1 VPVIIL
7 DTEQAALIA
16 VAVEMLEGALT
27 ARVERA
33 DPEQVISKALTL
45 QSYKL
50 ATVRA
55 LLRAPEPPAFSQLDP
70 TMLKKAHDLLW
81 ALHTEPPES
90 SADEWWEQL
99 RQVINAPGV
108 PTTSPP

>member
-1 VPVIIL
+1 MPVIII

-27 ARVERA
+27 ARVERV

-50 ATVRA
+50 ATVRQ
-55 LLRAPEPPAFSQLDP
+55 LLKAPEPPALSQLP
-70 TMLKKAHDLLW
+70 KHLRAKADNLLW
-81 ALHTEPPES
+81 ALHTKPGD
-90 SADEWWEQL
+90 ADKDMLWDLL
-99 RQVINAPGV
+99 REVINAPGV

>member
-1 VPVIIL
+1 MPVIIL

-16 VAVEMLEGALT
+16 VAVQMLEGALT

-55 LLRAPEPPAFSQLDP
+55 LLRAPEPPAFSELP
-70 TMLKKAHDLLW
+70 KHLRAKADNLLW
-81 ALHTEPPES
+81 AMHTKPENDDKDMLWS
-90 SADEWWEQL
+90 LL
-99 RQVINAPGV
+99 REIINAPGV